1 MDVVRKRSK
10 SRKWLRWVLVLLVV
24 GGGIAGATAALNSLE
39 KALPE
44 FSGTSV
50 VVDEV
55 QFGTMVRTVR
65 GPGTLVPRDI
75 TLVTADVSGAVVE
88 VLVEAGDVVEKD
100 TILLQLKDPLMERA
114 IRDANRS
121 ANAARASL
129 KQFELQQ
136 KSNSLNRK
144 LAAERARASFEDA
157 KDDAE
162 LNERLARRG
171 LVSRRQWEGKR
182 DQAERLRL
190 VYEVEI
196 ESQKNSLESLDS
208 QLAVKRDAV
217 VQAEDWLTEKKEQEL
232 QLTIKAPA
240 AGVIQQIGPTGA
252 GLEIGQRVSQGA
264 TVARIT
270 SPENLMAELQISQTQ
285 ALDIVVGQ
293 PTEIDTRNG
302 IIEGRVSRFDPG
314 VLNDRVTVDI
324 ELIGELPKG
333 ARPNLSVEGLI
344 EVSRLKDVTFVRK
357 PAFARPNARAKLYR
371 MGADGRTAEQISVEY
386 GASSAYTIE
395 IVNGLKAGDKVVV
408 SDTGRWRSHER
419 VRLTE

>member
-10 SRKWLRWVLVLLVV
+10 SRKWLRWLLVLLVV
-24 GGGIAGATAALNSLE
+24 GGGIAGATAALSSLK

-75 TLVTADVSGAVVE
+75 TLVTADVGGAVVE
-88 VLVEAGDVVEKD
+88 VLVEPGDTVEKD
-100 TILLQLKDPLMERA
+100 VVLLKLKDPLMERA
-114 IRDANRS
+114 IRDATRS
-121 ANAARASL
+121 VNAARASV

-136 KSNSLNRK
+136 KSNSLSRK
-144 LAAERARASFEDA
+144 LSTERARASFEDA
-157 KDDAE
+157 KEDAE

-171 LVSRRQWEGKR
+171 LVARRQWEALR
-182 DQAERLRL
+182 DKAERQRL

-208 QLAVKRDAV
+208 QMAVKLDAIK
-217 VQAEDWLTEKKEQEL
+217 QAEDWLAEKKEQEK
-232 QLTIKAPA
+232 QLTITAPA
-240 AGVIQQIGPTGA
+240 SGVVQQLGA
-252 GLEIGQRVSQGA
+252 GGGGLEVGQRVSQGV

-270 SPENLMAELQISQTQ
+270 SPGRLMAELQISQTQ

-302 IIEGRVSRFDPG
+302 IIEGRVSRIDPG
-314 VLNDRVTVDI
+314 VLNDRVTVDV

-333 ARPNLSVEGLI
+333 ARPDLSVEGLI

-371 MGADGRTAEQISVEY
+371 MEADGETAVQVSVEY
-386 GASSAYTIE
+386 GSSSAYTIE
-395 IVNGLKAGDKVVV
+395 VVNGLKPGDKVVV
-408 SDTGRWRSHER
+408 SDPGRWRSHER
-419 VRLTE
+419 VRLK